1 MLLLFV
7 GIGNGKTKASG
18 VSENTAEISMTKAK
32 ASDISAVTKT
42 NASPSI
48 QANVYP
54 SATPTAT
61 FTGPD
66 GESTIEESYTGS
78 APVHV
83 VFEAHPSDGD
93 GWTAY
98 YEWRVYKD
106 AAEEPYI
113 IRYEE
118 NTNLDFTE
126 SGNIRVILYAK
137 FTQGDQERESTNEE
151 NPFTL
156 TISEST
162 LQMPNA
168 FSPNGDGINDI
179 YKAKDGYQSI
189 TEFHAYI
196 YNRWGQKLFEWSNPS
211 EGWDGTYKGKPVKD
225 GIYFCLVKAKGADG
239 KTYNI
244 KRDVNLLRGFTEN
257 QVNNE

>member
-1 MLLLFV
+1 M
-7 GIGNGKTKASG
+7 GN
-18 VSENTAEISMTKAK
+18 
-32 ASDISAVTKT
+32 DI
-42 NASPSI
+42 
-48 QANVYP
+48 YP

-66 GESTIEESYTGS
+66 GESATEESYTGS
-78 APVHV
+78 APVHA
-83 VFEAHPSDGD
+83 VFEAHPSDAD

-98 YEWRVYKD
+98 YEWRVYKGT
-106 AAEEPYI
+106 AEEPYI

-118 NTNLDFTE
+118 NTNLDFNE

-137 FTQGDQERESTNEE
+137 FTQGDQEIESTNEE
-151 NPFTL
+151 SPFTL

-179 YKAKDGYQSI
+179 YKPKDGYQSI

-196 YNRWGQKLFEWSNPS
+196 YNRWGQKLFEWSDPS
-211 EGWDGTYKGKPVKD
+211 TGWDGTYKGKPVKD
-225 GIYFCLVKAKGADG
+225 GVYFCLVKAKGADG

-244 KRDVNLLRGFTEN
+244 KRDVNLLRGFTETTTN
-257 QVNNE
+257 SGE